1 MDPEQIY
8 QEVLQEEQQKG
19 SHPSVAEGR
28 AKAARA
34 RAEHGSPH
42 PKEPRWWPG
51 SQPHLE
57 GGAPAEAAAA
67 EPEPEPEPAPEPEA
81 APAEESAPVAE
92 APAAEAPAPET
103 PVAAPTEV
111 AVAPASQ
118 QTTEAPPP
126 SAEPAQPAAAVA
138 AAPEPVSATQ
148 PAPTLP
154 SGVTHGTT
162 GGTRLRPED
171 EVATE
176 SQFAGQQAMYERRKL
191 IDDLVATGVPSVAA
205 AGTGRSR
212 APWLALFYLIIPIVV
227 VVLLVNNNNTSAS
240 AGGGPAPSASAPVA
254 GGGLTIT
261 AHNVAFDTSDLTVP
275 ASGGKLS
282 FVNQDSTTHNFAVF
296 KDKSATDQLFK
307 SPDVSANQTVELTLP
322 KLDKGTYYFECQYHP
337 TSMNGTLTVK

>member
-1 MDPEQIY
+1 MDPEQVF

-19 SHPSVAEGR
+19 SHPSVAEAR

-51 SQPHLE
+51 AQPHLE
-57 GGAPAEAAAA
+57 GGEAAPAEAAAA
-67 EPEPEPEPAPEPEA
+67 EPEPEPEPEPAPVEEPAVEAPAAA
-81 APAEESAPVAE
+81 APAEP
-92 APAAEAPAPET
+92 PA

-111 AVAPASQ
+111 AVDPASQ
-118 QTTEAPPP
+118 QTTEQPPP
-126 SAEPAQPAAAVA
+126 APVPAQPAAAVA

-148 PAPTLP
+148 PAGTLP
-154 SGVTHGTT
+154 TGVTHGTT

-176 SQFAGQQAMYERRKL
+176 SQFEGQQAMYERRKL
-191 IDDLVATGVPSVAA
+191 IDELVATGVPSVAA

-227 VVLLVNNNNTSAS
+227 VVLLVNNNNTSTAAQAPAGSAS
-240 AGGGPAPSASAPVA
+240 QSAPAGGG
-254 GGGLTIT
+254 GLSIT

-275 ASGGKLS
+275 AAGGKLT

-296 KDKSATDQLFK
+296 KDKSAKDQLYK
-307 SPDVSANQTVELTLP
+307 SPDVGSNQTVDLTLP